1 MRHAPTR
8 RHTVQNGVMHILMEY
23 AGGGTLHK
31 LIVDREGELI
41 PEDTVW
47 EIFVQVSCCRCFLLQ
62 AMSPKLAVV
71 EAVLLPLQKWDSGPT
86 CAFFTVGCCIEV
98 HSCIKCAAP

>member
-1 MRHAPTR
+1 
-8 RHTVQNGVMHILMEY
+8 MEY

-47 EIFVQVSCCRCFLLQ
+47 EIFVQVSRRSIACKHRRGVNSHQQL
-62 AMSPKLAVV
+62 SRIP
-71 EAVLLPLQKWDSGPT
+71 VLYAACGVSQVYPR
-86 CAFFTVGCCIEV
+86 F
-98 HSCIKCAAP
+98 KCVAS